1 MNIQSHYTQ
10 NSSAIVKLGMSRQ
23 IAIPKR
29 FWSEL
34 KLRSGEYMQI
44 KPQGQSL
51 VLTPKTLVD
60 KNLEEGLAQSF
71 KDFEEGRSYGPFETA
86 EEAIAFLNSS
96 AKKYRSRLARKHQ

>member
-51 VLTPKTLVD
+51 VLTPKILVD
-60 KNLEEGLAQSF
+60 KDLEVDLAQSL
-71 KDFEEGRSYGPFETA
+71 KDLKEGRFYGPFETA
-86 EEAIAFLNSS
+86 EEMIKSLHENVKHMRAER
-96 AKKYRSRLARKHQ
+96 KKQ

>member
-10 NSSAIVKLGMSRQ
+10 DSSAIVKLGMSRQ

-44 KPQGQSL
+44 EKQGKRL
-51 VLTPKTLVD
+51 MLTPKTLVD
-60 KNLEEGLAQSF
+60 KDLEAGLAQSF
-71 KDFEEGRSYGPFETA
+71 KDFKEGRAHGPFSTVDEMFN
-86 EEAIAFLNSS
+86 FLD
-96 AKKYRSRLARKHQ
+96 RKTK